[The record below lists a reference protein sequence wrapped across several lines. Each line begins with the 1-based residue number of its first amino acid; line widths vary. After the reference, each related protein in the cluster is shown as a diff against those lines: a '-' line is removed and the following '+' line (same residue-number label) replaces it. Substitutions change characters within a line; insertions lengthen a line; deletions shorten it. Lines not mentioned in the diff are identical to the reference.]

1 MAKDQKTCKKQ
12 PAKKEAVPTKRGAKK
27 EEKQEIKTLSSD
39 IERLE
44 AAATAQAKRPLGRP
58 KRSQEEQ
65 DEEDKEEEKKD
76 IDIDVPTEVEYS
88 KDATGELEMLAM
100 NCDWDAVLD
109 LVRRDPKQAG
119 ILSYDDKSE
128 TALHWAAYGDAPL
141 PVLKALV
148 QAAPHTVAFNAGW
161 HCQGSP
167 MGILL
172 NNRLLQP
179 DIMEKVLVL
188 LRGDHQGG
196 KTSLFGLYAYGLRNV
211 IREALQKYPAGTDMP
226 ETGPFSF
233 VDDTRSEEDKAYTTL
248 TTKEIKDVMWDI
260 FSTVVKA
267 GHYKTTEN
275 MDKLPLLPAI
285 MLFEGDLPDDEEG
298 IINYD
303 AFPKDAIDLAM
314 RLSINQGAM
323 QDSSDGQ
330 YFLHKAIS
338 KRRRAMDNGQIMTMF
353 GHHPALLTHRDVK
366 SGLYPFLLAATPTV
380 GDKDVREERVGQILA
395 KRMVEWRSKATES
408 LVIDYLDD
416 EDFMDDED
424 FELYLEEW
432 VINNSEDLHEDLFCN
447 AGDESSCETA
457 YEEAEREKGDIE
469 NCFDLTYR
477 ILRECPEVLQTMATV
492 SDDAAATTNSDM
504 ETTTHKKENVEDGV
518 GSKQHRM

>member
-1 MAKDQKTCKKQ
+1 MVTNKCKKQ
-12 PAKKEAVPTKRGAKK
+12 PAKKAAPKRAK
-27 EEKQEIKTLSSD
+27 KQEIKALSSD

-44 AAATAQAKRPLGRP
+44 EEATPQAKRPLGRP

-65 DEEDKEEEKKD
+65 DEEEKEEQKEEID
-76 IDIDVPTEVEYS
+76 IDIPIEVEFS

-119 ILSYDDKSE
+119 ILRFGEKSE
-128 TALHWAAYGDAPL
+128 SALHWAAYGDAPL

-148 QAAPHTVAFNAGW
+148 EAAPHTVAFSAAW

-167 MGILL
+167 LGILL
-172 NNRLLQP
+172 NKRLFQP

-196 KTSLFGLYAYGLRNV
+196 KTSLFGLYAYGLSNV
-211 IREALQKYPAGTDMP
+211 IRKALQKYPAGTDMP

-233 VDDTRSEEDKAYTTL
+233 VEDTRSEGDRTYTTL
-248 TTKEIKDVMWDI
+248 TTKEVKDVMWDI
-260 FSTVVKA
+260 FSTIVKA
-267 GHYKTTEN
+267 SHYKTTEN

-285 MLFEGDLPDDEEG
+285 MLFEGDLPRDDGEG
-298 IINYD
+298 IINYVD
-303 AFPKDAIDLAM
+303 FPKDAIDLAM

-330 YFLHKAIS
+330 YFLHKVIA
-338 KRRRAMDNGQIMTMF
+338 KRSRAMDNDRIMTMF
-353 GHHPALLTHRDVK
+353 GQHPALLKHRNAM

-380 GDKDVREERVGQILA
+380 GDKDVREERAERILA
-395 KRMVEWRSKATES
+395 KRMVEWGSKAMES
-408 LVIDYLDD
+408 LGIGIYSDI
-416 EDFMDDED
+416 EDFMDDEDFD

-432 VINNSEDLHEDLFCN
+432 VMDNSEDLHEDLFCN
-447 AGDESSCETA
+447 ADEFSCETA
-457 YEEAEREKGDIE
+457 HYEAQREKWDIN
-469 NCFDLTYR
+469 NCSDLTYR
-477 ILRECPEVLQTMATV
+477 ILR
-492 SDDAAATTNSDM
+492 
-504 ETTTHKKENVEDGV
+504 
-518 GSKQHRM
+518 